1 MQVRAGGTGF
11 GSGRG
16 GVEGTGSPAASCP
29 SSKSLSSQ
37 EALRCTLACSS
48 AHNTHFSPPWYTLGD
63 GPPRKLERPPWSP
76 RPGAPGGMGKPLA
89 LTKLSSPD
97 LLPPPTPQSCLRVLE
112 GKRGA
117 SCMSGG
123 GSVQAVPLLPPTRQ
137 DTHNNFTNTTPGVG
151 GLQ

>member
-112 GKRGA
+112 GKRGGVL
-117 SCMSGG
+117 CEWWGQCSGSPSAAPYPAG
-123 GSVQAVPLLPPTRQ
+123 HS
-137 DTHNNFTNTTPGVG
+137 
-151 GLQ
+151 